1 MGDRIS
7 AEGRLAEEIA
17 MDHRARLAQ
26 RRTAVLEADPGK
38 ILAEKLV
45 AVGGQTFVAGRA
57 SRAAVEAQHHMITGR
72 EIGDLGTDG
81 LDDARAFVSEHDRDR
96 KSTRLNSSH

>member
-72 EIGDLGTDG
+72 AIGDLG
-81 LDDARAFVSEHDRDR
+81 RSEEHTSELQSLMRI
-96 KSTRLNSSH
+96 SYAVF